1 MKNQELKIKK
11 KESGKPKASKAVK
24 ASQKISNKKSPQ
36 PKTMED
42 LLAQTGYQIK
52 GLRKGQEVDGVIT
65 SIGKKKILIDIGA
78 KTEGVVLE
86 KEYENAKD
94 MVSKLKEGD
103 KIKIIVG
110 MPESEKGQILLSLRR
125 AAENY
130 KWETLQKQLENED
143 EIEVRGLD
151 VNKGGMI
158 SRVMDIYGFVPVSQ
172 FGRKWLGNL
181 DKLYNKLFK
190 VKIIEVDRDKNRL
203 IFSEKAVSEAG
214 ALAAQGKALKRVK
227 AGDEL
232 KGIIS
237 GIMPFGVFVRVDIGN
252 TETPAPADEG
262 KTKKKTES
270 IEKSKAEK
278 VSPKDVEDAE
288 KKDKKKG
295 IDLFL
300 EGLVHIS
307 EISWEKVEDLN
318 RIYKVGDKV
327 NVKVLGVDK
336 KSSRLNLSIK
346 QLQSDPW
353 KLIAGKYKIDKK
365 FKGKVVKLAAFGA
378 FVQLE
383 KNLQGLVHISKIP
396 ADYDIQLEDDVDV
409 YVENV
414 DVNHRRIALG
424 LVLVKKPV
432 GYK

>member
-1 MKNQELKIKK
+1 MKDQKLKIKK
-11 KESGKPKASKAVK
+11 KEGNKPKALEIEKPSKK
-24 ASQKISNKKSPQ
+24 TSEKKVSQ

-42 LLAQTGYQIK
+42 LLAQTGYEIK
-52 GLRKGQEVDGVIT
+52 GLKKGQEVDGVIT

-110 MPESEKGQILLSLRR
+110 MPESEKGQILLSLRK

-130 KWETLQKQLENED
+130 KWETLEKQLKDED

-158 SRVMDIYGFVPVSQ
+158 ARIMDIYGFVPVSQ

-190 VKIIEVDRDKNRL
+190 VKIIEVDRAKNRL

-214 ALAAQGKALKRVK
+214 ALAAQGEALKKVK

-252 TETPAPADEG
+252 TSNTETQNLTD
-262 KTKKKTES
+262 TES
-270 IEKSKAEK
+270 TEKNKI
-278 VSPKDVEDAE
+278 E
-288 KKDKKKG
+288 KKDKKETL
-295 IDLFL
+295 DLFL

-307 EISWEKVEDLN
+307 EVSWEKVDDLN
-318 RIYKVGDKV
+318 KVYRVGDKV

-346 QLQSDPW
+346 QLLPDPW
-353 KLIAGKYKIDKK
+353 KLIAEKYKIDKR

-396 ADYDIQLEDDVDV
+396 ADYDIKLEDSVDV

-424 LVLVKKPV
+424 LVLAKKPV

>member
-1 MKNQELKIKK
+1 MKDQILKIKK
-11 KESGKPKASKAVK
+11 KKTNKSNFSKIEESSKKTSGKKLS
-24 ASQKISNKKSPQ
+24 Q

-42 LLAQTGYQIK
+42 LLAQTGYEIK
-52 GLRKGQEVDGVIT
+52 GLKKGQEVDGVIT

-94 MVSKLKEGD
+94 MVSKLKVGD

-130 KWETLQKQLENED
+130 KWETLEKQLEDGD

-190 VKIIEVDRDKNRL
+190 VKIIEVDREKNRL

-214 ALAAQGKALKRVK
+214 ALAAQGEALKNVNV
-227 AGDEL
+227 GDEL

-237 GIMPFGVFVRVDIGN
+237 GIMPFGVFVRVDIGDSKD
-252 TETPAPADEG
+252 PAAVIEEQAS
-262 KTKKKTES
+262 KKVEN
-270 IEKSKAEK
+270 IEKSETEK
-278 VSPKDVEDAE
+278 LDSLDDESVE
-288 KKDKKKG
+288 KKDKKES

-327 NVKVLGVDK
+327 SVKVLGVDK

-353 KLIAGKYKIDKK
+353 KLIAEKYKTDKK
-365 FKGKVVKLAAFGA
+365 FKGKVVKLVAFGA

-396 ADYDIQLEDDVDV
+396 ADYDIKLEDSVDV

-414 DVNHRRIALG
+414 DADHRRIALG
-424 LVLVKKPV
+424 LILVKKPV

>member
-1 MKNQELKIKK
+1 MKDQKLKVKK
-11 KESGKPKASKAVK
+11 KDSDG
-24 ASQKISNKKSPQ
+24 QKISKIEKSSQKSSGKKLSQ
-36 PKTMED
+36 PKTMDE
-42 LLAQTGYQIK
+42 LLAQTGYKIK

-130 KWETLQKQLENED
+130 KWETLEKQLKDED

-158 SRVMDIYGFVPVSQ
+158 ARIMDIYGFVPVSQ

-190 VKIIEVDRDKNRL
+190 VKIIEVDRAKNRL

-214 ALAAQGKALKRVK
+214 ALAAQDEALKKVK
-227 AGDEL
+227 AEDEL

-237 GIMPFGVFVRVDIGN
+237 GIMPFGVFVRVDI
-252 TETPAPADEG
+252 D
-262 KTKKKTES
+262 S
-270 IEKSKAEK
+270 
-278 VSPKDVEDAE
+278 DE
-288 KKDKKKG
+288 KKNKEKD

-307 EISWEKVEDLN
+307 EVSWEKVEDLN
-318 RIYKVGDKV
+318 RVYKVGDKV

-346 QLQSDPW
+346 QLLSDPW
-353 KLIAGKYKIDKK
+353 ELIAEKYKTDKK

-383 KNLQGLVHISKIP
+383 KNLQGLIHISKIP
-396 ADYDIQLEDDVDV
+396 ADYDIKLGDDVGV

-414 DVNHRRIALG
+414 DVNHRRVALG
-424 LVLVKKPV
+424 LVLAKKPV